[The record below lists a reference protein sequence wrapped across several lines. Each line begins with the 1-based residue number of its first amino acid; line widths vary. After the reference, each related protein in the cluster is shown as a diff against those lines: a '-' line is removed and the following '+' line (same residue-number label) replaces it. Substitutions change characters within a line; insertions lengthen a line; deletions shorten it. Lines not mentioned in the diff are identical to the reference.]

1 MQADDASQQKFK
13 DVATRGFG
21 DRMALTERGLVAGG
35 VLLAK
40 MGDEGLCING
50 EKERILTLL
59 SIAHRCAVPP
69 AVFGFLR
76 RASKHWRSGDKT
88 LACMQLSQSGLG
100 KLDEEGAYRLSLAA
114 ELIEAGFTPRELA
127 RELGLSPVQFD
138 ISKYDENQPRV
149 PAGNGRESGRWTSA
163 DGTPA
168 VAPESTLTEGR
179 SAGRMRA
186 IFIVNTGFPGMRSL
200 LPGRTAQRSTIQSLP
215 RKSLGGQ
222 KEAGMM
228 PTKAIRKPNEKAFQ
242 MDHRCRSRIYSVHCG
257 TNNCTACCL
266 ADDSLELRRRNG
278 SRLDRRQCTRRR
290 GRGIFQ
296 GLHRRRN
303 RR

>member
-179 SAGRMRA
+179 SAEANAGDIHREH
-186 IFIVNTGFPGMRSL
+186 G
-200 LPGRTAQRSTIQSLP
+200 LP
-215 RKSLGGQ
+215 RDAVAVTRPDGTKIDDPKS
-222 KEAGMM
+222 
-228 PTKAIRKPNEKAFQ
+228 PTKKLRWTE
-242 MDHRCRSRIYSVHCG
+242 RG
-257 TNNCTACCL
+257 W
-266 ADDSLELRRRNG
+266 DDAHKGDSK
-278 SRLDRRQCTRRR
+278 TK
-290 GRGIFQ
+290 
-296 GLHRRRN
+296 
-303 RR
+303 